1 MDDSMLMHVL
11 DGLQDLL
18 TVALHL
24 QLGQLLTALDLLVQ
38 SRVGAYLHDDV
49 DIFLILEEVFELHD
63 VWVMHRPVDADLA
76 LQLLLGS

>member
-24 QLGQLLTALDLLVQ
+24 QLRQPLTALYLLVQ

-49 DIFLILEEVFELHD
+49 DIFLVLEEVFELHD